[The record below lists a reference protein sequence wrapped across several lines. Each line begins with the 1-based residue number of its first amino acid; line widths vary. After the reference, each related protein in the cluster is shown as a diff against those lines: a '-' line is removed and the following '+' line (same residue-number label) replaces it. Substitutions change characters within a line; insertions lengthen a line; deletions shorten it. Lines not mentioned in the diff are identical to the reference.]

1 MEENQNPNPENAPV
15 VEEESFIDSLYASLG
30 GEERGWDKEL
40 FAERISTDADYNE
53 KIFGALG
60 EQEFSQEDFQY
71 ATGLK
76 KKEQPE
82 DASGQV
88 LESLSDLTDEQLAS
102 LFPEGTPQ
110 YMLDIYR
117 EAYNPSTGDF
127 DFEALNNYETELQGR
142 AREHKPQD
150 LQSEDKVERYGGKT
164 YVNGVLREE
173 YNEGAEMERELLE
186 ATVKDRERM
195 KEEEAFRESL
205 VTSLDLYEETGV
217 NVRVVAND
225 FRERIQ
231 NEHSEAVKMWM
242 ASDQWKE
249 WSGERLDAIM
259 DMGVDQFGRDISDD
273 PNRMVTVP
281 ADMAMSLMKDA
292 RDLGISDVIGD
303 FKSRG
308 VWTGGGM
315 KELQMGSYEGRFD
328 PIESSSLDGNGKV
341 TTKIEGLRMSY
352 EDYEEVLRAI
362 GLRRVNQ
369 KFQREQLGR
378 YKQEFL
384 GVLSDEG
391 ITVGDDKDQDIIDK
405 LDDYMFFQ
413 HGLALDLDGN
423 GRYNEKWLVSDMARG
438 LYQGTIDLL
447 VNPAEYLYASVKDEF
462 TGGNTAAQVRRENA
476 FEAEKMRSE
485 MTVVPM
491 GIGQSFANGDI
502 YNGFRQ
508 SAVGLAETLPTVG
521 LVVASSAVG
530 LPLVGAGL
538 LGVSSGTNQFSSTK
552 TEDEILIAHG
562 KAPIFENDLQRFGS
576 SMLVGGSETAF
587 ALVGGAIFGRAA
599 SAAEKGLRGATALT
613 RAQGRIMTKEMATG
627 MLKHY
632 GLSGLTEGLEEVA
645 TTATTMI
652 GNAVITGKRLNTD
665 EFVNGVVDSFI
676 VGALAGGVFEYS
688 GTKFGQ
694 ARAAM
699 FARGDMAN
707 IQAEFEA
714 RDILANLEKQARDLE
729 PGSKERRAIEV
740 QIQNTQKTIKEKAEA
755 NRPFYDMLAV
765 RHPDV
770 LNKISELDVKI
781 ENSYRQFQRSVNPE
795 QAAIHKAAFEQLVRE
810 RTELTNQYKGEPTE
824 MTQDELDVARGM
836 LRQEAENR
844 LTTEKTLA
852 ENAVAILEER
862 IANGQSVDE
871 GALRTAREARDQATA
886 EYDAAVK
893 ARQDLEAAEKRLAE
907 DNTDENLSGVMQAAA
922 HLDGIFGLPVTQSGD
937 VRAASDIVATRVKE
951 SKARRTDSWIATAIE
966 NMENS
971 GLTKEEIDSIFAS
984 DEFAVLTAENPMGR
998 AELSDAE
1005 NEARNQK
1012 AREWLESQ
1020 GLVFHEVKGKYQNGE
1035 NSFLVE
1041 GMTVEQAQ
1049 EFAAMF
1055 EQETV
1060 AHKKGLVKANGDM
1073 QLFAEGVNDA
1083 EAETDFFSAIKD
1095 KDGNVTKFN
1104 MTLTETFQNSK
1115 GEAISKDQ
1123 FVEGNTVMV
1132 DGTST
1137 KGLEGKYNEYTSD
1150 ENGEFEVSEDD
1161 LSGLNEKQRKFLINA
1176 LKALRALHPGLK
1188 LRMHSKESMDA
1199 FQENAG
1205 GYVADGVI
1213 HISVDNI
1220 LTNMLTDTGL
1230 QKKKTFEET
1239 VLEEVI
1245 HTAISPML
1253 AKMNPAGRGRL
1264 VTELEKILGIDSA
1277 VVVRAKE
1284 KYDQY
1289 LKALKANGYAKRYG
1303 EDAARLIAQD
1313 EQITE
1318 MISALAANPDI
1329 QKSLIGNV
1337 KLWFNSLFSATNNR
1351 FVISSDS
1358 SAAQIVTAFANS
1370 VKDGSHI
1377 SVKEMIDSG
1386 AEGRA
1391 SGRLMMPQDIPAE
1404 GEFEV
1409 TYSHANKHTNISRV
1423 RSKTFRGK
1431 WDFINYWNHITNN
1444 GQFPRRMAN
1453 VQIIRGENTGMFIDA
1468 DRMINWNLKPPK
1480 TKGQKMAEAEA
1491 RRVNR
1496 IKYQNELS
1504 AKVREQRKNTEEDF
1518 QPYVGNDFAVILD
1531 ALEIEYEDAID
1542 AVGKIRTLTMD
1553 QLRDAESILF
1563 GDDKAIERA
1572 SNRIMIGARAGE
1584 VTVDLNDS
1592 DLRGVTLKEF
1602 HELAANAM
1610 LAIGYTQEEVDKR
1623 MVNSK
1628 SATYQFVAMEGARI
1642 INEAVAEATGNTI
1655 RFQDMSPAEKLAMFR
1670 DESTGVKEAIVK
1682 AMNLD
1687 FQYSIK
1693 LMEELGMENPENF
1706 FRGYEAA
1713 KQRYLATLSAEFPG
1727 VPVEQFSPI
1736 LDVLVA
1742 ATSTFRPAEP
1752 NMRMAMNILHTCIAN
1767 FKRNYIPG
1775 KPFDFV
1781 PKSLIDDLKLTEKKR
1796 KEMGLPMERKF
1807 ASTNI
1812 GVGGASMTTIG
1823 KTLETV
1829 NELFNEYM
1837 SAEGKFD
1844 AERFV
1849 NEMTARSEIKSS
1861 LPVAAEKMSKRRIGA
1876 PKIGSF
1882 AATMMG
1888 EQGQWALTQDSHF
1901 MDYMGGFTGEVGI
1914 PIALLRT
1921 INRAKA
1927 LSILKGKVSPKAN
1940 NKTLVRKLLEEAR
1953 DENSPLYRKAMNFLA
1968 ETFRPMP
1975 GRNLDPDAKAL
1986 RGEVVKAFVEDHNS
2000 KEGNE
2005 DNQYTEALVGQM
2017 AYAFDQVA
2025 AYRTNTDEEAKRAP
2039 YTPWHPIMDKIV
2051 EDGSYRNLS
2060 VEEGVSEA
2068 LAQEEITRL
2077 VERSANAPAP
2087 EVIASTGGTISA
2099 QQELE
2104 MEGRA
2109 SSRLQLTL
2117 DFNDEGLK
2125 VNAEDSRLFRDRSDT
2140 EALAL
2145 KGEGKITQEL
2155 VDQALQTDRNS
2166 VRVMNKGK
2174 APEIGDKVGVRL
2186 NLNVLKNTGV
2196 PVQTI
2201 HDKTA
2206 TGEALQYAPVVR
2218 VSNVTMNVNQEARNK
2233 IVTFQENKFPMASVD
2248 GELVST
2254 DMSEISYEG
2263 VKAIFNPFKHNTFV
2277 DVSGRPIKS
2286 AENAVIVGN
2295 NVYLTGEIEYFDY
2308 DDPVVTAGRTETE
2321 EQRAKR
2327 VKRGPKY
2334 DAALKRFRAY
2344 SEAVLGVK
2352 YDSDLEAK
2360 AAYDSMPITS
2370 QVALNESDVAKNAEE
2385 AIRQGR
2391 ASARIR
2397 QTAGRTAVLYDSV
2410 RSEILQ
2416 NPENYIST
2424 QNLKEAKDKL
2434 SSMDSGEL
2442 MGLLTDESLG
2452 RLSQRNDDMGV
2463 LAGVELINRAV
2474 ADGNPDSIPGIVAEL
2489 SKIGTTAGRLL
2500 RHFAE
2505 LKSSTPAGMIM
2516 MIEKEVERGG
2526 NKLSDTQKERL
2537 TALSVE
2543 LMESHAAARDLM
2555 ERAIR
2560 GEEVDAELEAAV
2572 KRLKQAERRMETFTN
2587 AVIERGW
2594 GDIGSMLVQ
2603 GNLLTPMSQVTNV
2616 IANLYNAALM
2626 IPRDIIALPIEKALN
2641 LFGFDSPIKR
2651 NYSVNAYMY
2660 GLRKFGAGFVESLEA
2675 VVTGQEK
2682 DVTEWR
2688 VQRGFAPFRSIL
2700 SAFGKGAE
2708 LPLGPDGKASLS
2720 QRAKLFVN
2728 GTLGIPAEVMFRFLG
2743 VGDTPFRRGVEGIEV
2758 YQEALSRGLKGE
2770 ELRRFLKHPPM
2781 DVRQRAE
2788 QEGRKLTFQE
2798 QGVAS
2803 NIGEGFVNFVTNA
2816 AGQIFGFLPGVNGQQ
2831 FAKFL
2836 IRSQMPY
2843 VRTPANILY
2852 ETLTF
2857 TSPVIAIPRIMAD
2870 LKKGDARSASQNMGK
2885 LIVGQSVAYATELMI
2900 REGIISGA
2908 LEAGDDEER
2917 NIAYDQFP
2925 PNSINISALKRFLA
2939 GGSTAKQPDDYFMS
2953 YQKLGI
2959 FGAIIGARVK
2969 ATNAA
2974 DPSLGEDPFIANRML
2989 RDAFGVTAFST
3000 MAHMMDQS
3008 FLQGV
3013 SSFTELISAGD
3024 ADDFERKFERWAGST
3039 MQAISSTYLPNTL
3052 SALYK
3057 QNREYLPDTRVD
3069 LNLPLEERIMQ
3080 RFKYIHLDRT
3090 FGLGDAP
3097 IRVNWKG
3104 EPIRQRPRGDVP
3116 GGYYLFDVYKSRQGE
3131 ADPVSNE
3138 VWRLFEQT
3146 EELTSACGTPY
3157 FATTRK
3163 IAPPKIKTKKELAA
3177 LEATGKE
3184 YSFLKDEEFM
3194 NSKVRFSIED
3204 INALA
3209 AVANRERYQALE
3221 KLVSSEEYK
3230 SMSDADK
3237 LQAMNDIAGDF
3248 NGIKEFGEDKM
3259 FKKHTIMVLD
3269 IMQRIYDDERR

>member
-30 GEERGWDKEL
+30 GEDRGWDKEL

-60 EQEFSQEDFQY
+60 EQEFSQKDFQY

-82 DASGQV
+82 DPSGQV

-102 LFPEGTPQ
+102 LFPEETPQ

-150 LQSEDKVERYGGKT
+150 LQIEDKVERYGGKT

-225 FRERIQ
+225 FRERVQ

-273 PNRMVTVP
+273 PNRMITVP

-292 RDLGISDVIGD
+292 RELGISDVIGD

-352 EDYEEVLRAI
+352 EDYEEVLRAV

-369 KFQREQLGR
+369 KFQREQLGK

-384 GVLSDEG
+384 GVLGGEG
-391 ITVGDDKDQDIIDK
+391 ITDGDDKDQDIIDK

-438 LYQGTIDLL
+438 LYQGTIDLV

-485 MTVVPM
+485 MTVIPM

-530 LPLVGAGL
+530 LPMVGAGL
-538 LGVSSGTNQFSSTK
+538 LGVSSGINQFSSTK
-552 TEDEILIAHG
+552 TDDEILVAHG
-562 KAPIFENDLQRFGS
+562 KAPIFENDLQRLGS

-587 ALVGGAIFGRAA
+587 ALVGSAIFGRAA

-652 GNAVITGKRLNTD
+652 GNAMITGKRLNTD

-699 FARGDMAN
+699 FARGDMVN

-795 QAAIHKAAFEQLVRE
+795 QAAVHKAAFEQLVRE
-810 RTELTNQYKGEPTE
+810 RTELTNQHKGESTE

-871 GALRTAREARDQATA
+871 GALRTAREARDQAAA

-922 HLDGIFGLPVTQSGD
+922 HLDGMFGLPVTQSGD
-937 VRAASDIVATRVKE
+937 VRAAGDIVATRVKE

-1095 KDGNVTKFN
+1095 KDGNVKKFN

-1137 KGLEGKYNEYTSD
+1137 RGLEGKYNEYTSD
-1150 ENGEFEVSEDD
+1150 ENGEFEISEDD
-1161 LSGLNEKQRKFLINA
+1161 LSGLNEKQRKFLTNA

-1205 GYVADGVI
+1205 GYVVDGVI

-1253 AKMNPAGRGRL
+1253 AEMNPTGRARL
-1264 VTELEKILGIDSA
+1264 ARELAEILGKNSP
-1277 VVVRAKE
+1277 VVTRAQV
-1284 KYDQY
+1284 KYEQY
-1289 LKALKANGYAKRYG
+1289 IKNLRANGYAKRYG
-1303 EDAARLIAQD
+1303 EDKVMLIAQD
-1313 EQITE
+1313 EMITE

-1337 KLWFNSLFSATNNR
+1337 KLWFNSLFSATNNK

-1377 SVKEMIDSG
+1377 SVKEMVDSG
-1386 AEGRA
+1386 AEGRS

-1444 GQFPRRMAN
+1444 GQFPKRMAN
-1453 VQIIRGENTGMFIDA
+1453 VKIIRGENTGMFIDA

-1531 ALEIEYEDAID
+1531 ALEIEYDDAID

-1553 QLRDAESILF
+1553 QLRDAESIIF
-1563 GDDKAIERA
+1563 GDDKAAERA
-1572 SNRIMIGARAGE
+1572 SLRLIDMSRAGDIL
-1584 VTVDLNDS
+1584 VDLNTS
-1592 DLRGVTLKEF
+1592 DLQGLSLKGF
-1602 HELAANAM
+1602 HELKVEAM
-1610 LAIGYTQEEVDKR
+1610 KMLGFTQKEIDKR
-1623 MVNSK
+1623 QQQAK
-1628 SATYQFVAMEGARI
+1628 STTYQFVAMESARM
-1642 INEAVAEATGNTI
+1642 INAAVAEATGKNI
-1655 RFQDMSPAEKLAMFR
+1655 RFQDMSSSEKLALLE
-1670 DESTGVKEAIVK
+1670 DENSGVKEAIVK
-1682 AMNLD
+1682 SMTAD
-1687 FQYSIK
+1687 FQYSLK
-1693 LMEELGMENPENF
+1693 LMEELGMENPETF
-1706 FRGYEAA
+1706 FSGYEGA
-1713 KQRYLATLSAEFPG
+1713 KQKYLSQLSAEFPG

-1775 KPFDFV
+1775 KPFDFI
-1781 PKSLIDDLKLTEKKR
+1781 PKSLIDDLKTTDKQREAAD
-1796 KEMGLPMERKF
+1796 LPTGRKF
-1807 ASTNI
+1807 AESNI

-1823 KTLETV
+1823 ATLETV
-1829 NELFNEYM
+1829 NDLFNRYL
-1837 SAEGKFD
+1837 SVDGKFD
-1844 AERFV
+1844 ADGFV
-1849 NEMTARSEIKSS
+1849 QDMTHRSQIKSD
-1861 LPVAAEKMSKRRIGA
+1861 LPVASEEMSKRKIGA

-1888 EQGQWALTQDSHF
+1888 ALGQNFLTQDSHF
-1901 MDYMGGFTGEVGI
+1901 MDYMGVFTGEVGV
-1914 PIALLRT
+1914 PRGMT
-1921 INRAKA
+1921 VTVNRAEMLK
-1927 LSILKGKVSPKAN
+1927 ILKGKVSPKAHT
-1940 NKTLVRKLLEEAR
+1940 KTLVKALLAEANAGNRSAR
-1953 DENSPLYRKAMNFLA
+1953 DLLA
-1968 ETFRPMP
+1968 DMFNPMS
-1975 GRNLDPDAKAL
+1975 GRNFDKDAKKL
-1986 RGEVVKAFVEDHNS
+1986 RYKVVEAFVNDHNRR
-2000 KEGNE
+2000 NP
-2005 DNQYTEALVGQM
+2005 DNPYTIAQVGQM
-2017 AYAFDQVA
+2017 MYAFDQIA
-2025 AYRTNTDEEAKRAP
+2025 AFRMDLDSETAQRDQ
-2039 YTPWHPIMDKIV
+2039 YTPWHPIMEKIM

-2060 VEEGVSEA
+2060 VEEGVSEN
-2068 LAQEEITRL
+2068 LAQEEVNRL
-2077 VERSANAPAP
+2077 VERSINVPAP

-2099 QQELE
+2099 QQEVE

-2109 SSRLQLTL
+2109 SSRLQLAL
-2117 DFNDEGLK
+2117 DFGDAGLK

-2174 APEIGDKVGVRL
+2174 TPEIGDKVGVRL

-2352 YDSDLEAK
+2352 YESDLEAK
-2360 AAYDSMPITS
+2360 AAYDSMPINS
-2370 QVALNESDVAKNAEE
+2370 QVALNESEVAKNAEE

-2526 NKLSDTQKERL
+2526 NKLSDAQKERL

-2560 GEEVDAELEAAV
+2560 GEEVDAELETAV
-2572 KRLKQAERRMETFTN
+2572 KRLKQAERSMETFTN

-2708 LPLGPDGKASLS
+2708 LPLGPDGKSSLS
-2720 QRAKLFVN
+2720 QRLKLFIN

-2803 NIGEGFVNFVTNA
+2803 NIGEGFINFVEKA

-2908 LEAGDDEER
+2908 LEAGEDEER

-2939 GGSTAKQPDDYFMS
+2939 GATAAKQPDDYFMS

-3024 ADDFERKFERWAGST
+3024 ADDFERKFERWSGST
-3039 MQAISSTYLPNTL
+3039 FQAVSSTILPNTL

-3069 LNLPLEERIMQ
+3069 PNLPLEERIMQ
-3080 RFKYIHLDRT
+3080 RFRYTFLDRT

-3157 FATTRK
+3157 FATTRR

-3204 INALA
+3204 INDLA

-3221 KLVSSEEYK
+3221 KLVNSEEYK

-3237 LQAMNDIAGDF
+3237 LEAMNNVAGDF
-3248 NGIKEFGEDKM
+3248 SGIKEFGEDKM